1 MMSPSGLISLVTV
14 AIRHVGGQ
22 ALTYQHMR
30 FTVQAMQRGL
40 IPAYYTTIADADSKK
55 RYAVSWIW

>member
-1 MMSPSGLISLVTV
+1 MTSPSSLISLVTV

-22 ALTYQHMR
+22 ALAYQHMR

-40 IPAYYTTIADADSKK
+40 LPAYTTIADADSKK